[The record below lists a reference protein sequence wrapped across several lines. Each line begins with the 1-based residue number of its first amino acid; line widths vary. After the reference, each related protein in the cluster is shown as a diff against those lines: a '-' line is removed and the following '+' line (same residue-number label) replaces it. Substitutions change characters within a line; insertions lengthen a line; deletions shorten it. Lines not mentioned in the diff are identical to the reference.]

1 MVNWFID
8 TDGFVRK
15 ERIII
20 PAVVAIVALLAFL
33 ALNPF
38 PVIGPGERGVMV
50 TLGDVSPEPIPSGV
64 TFRWPLVQSVVQMN
78 VRTQTISYDTQTGD
92 PLAAASKDLQDV
104 AIALAVNYHV
114 DPAKVVDIY
123 RENGLDYQETILEP
137 IVRATAKTL
146 SSQFT
151 AEELVT
157 KRAEY
162 SALLVTS
169 LTEKFEQRGFVFEGV
184 NITNLQFS
192 QSFTAAIEA
201 KVTAEQSA
209 LAQKNKLEEVK
220 YTAQQQIETA
230 KAEAESIKI
239 KAAAVNAQGGAD
251 YVQLQAIEKWNGVL
265 PAQMI
270 PGSTVPFVDLTAR

>member
-1 MVNWFID
+1 MFSWF
-8 TDGFVRK
+8 TDENGFIRPSRVAAP
-15 ERIII
+15 III
-20 PAVVAIVALLAFL
+20 AIVAFLAFL
-33 ALNPF
+33 SLNPF
-38 PVIGPGERGVMV
+38 PIVGPGERGVKV
-50 TLGDVSPEPIPSGV
+50 SLGEVSDQPLTPGPK
-64 TFRWPLVQSVVQMN
+64 FRWPLFQSVVKMN
-78 VRTQTISYDTQTGD
+78 VRTQTIAYDTQTGD

-114 DPAKVVDIY
+114 DPSKVVDIY
-123 RENGLDYQETILEP
+123 REVGLDYEQSILEP

-162 SALLVTS
+162 SALLDAA
-169 LTEKFEQRGFVFEGV
+169 LTEKFGQRGFILEGV
-184 NITNLQFS
+184 NVTNLQFS
-192 QSFTAAIEA
+192 KSFTDAIEA
-201 KVTAEQSA
+201 KVTA
-209 LAQKNKLEEVK
+209 AQEAEKAKNSLETVK
-220 YTAQQQIETA
+220 YEAQQQIETA

-251 YVQLQAIEKWNGVL
+251 YVQLQAIAKWNGVL

-270 PGSTVPFVDLTAR
+270 PGSTVPFVDLSTR